1 MSIVIRII
9 GISMLLVILLET
21 LLLMLNIKFASIIP
35 QGNPQLILMKQQQER
50 VNRQKTIVLVLILLI
65 FAVGFIGMR
74 VFQNELFLVAGS
86 FVSWILYMASAASLR
101 RKARRTKVIHVK
113 DPVARKF
120 IHDLISNGLV
130 DDLKEADDKSKKKK

>member
-21 LLLMLNIKFASIIP
+21 LLLMLNIRFASIIP

-50 VNRQKTIVLVLILLI
+50 VNRQKTIVLVLMLLI

-86 FVSWILYMASAASLR
+86 FVSWILYIWHLQLPYAEKHAEPR
-101 RKARRTKVIHVK
+101 
-113 DPVARKF
+113 
-120 IHDLISNGLV
+120 
-130 DDLKEADDKSKKKK
+130 